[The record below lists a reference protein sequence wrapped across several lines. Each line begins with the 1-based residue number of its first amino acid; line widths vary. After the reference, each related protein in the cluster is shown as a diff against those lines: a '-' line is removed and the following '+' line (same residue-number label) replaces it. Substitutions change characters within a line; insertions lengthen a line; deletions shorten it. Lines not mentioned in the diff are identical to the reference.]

1 MKQDIDRAGGLQ
13 DFYQNDLTAKPLLD
27 YFANRHRSASV
38 TTVDRIQKELGG
50 GDNGSGIS
58 RNQIVQVFRE
68 LENLGCGTFR
78 VGRRGFQSRFDWK
91 VPMVKVGRMA
101 AAADNAVE
109 TKKRAIPN
117 VGATDGDAPA
127 LEEHS
132 FKLRRN
138 IAVSIELPIDITA
151 GEAERLAGF
160 IKLIPRE

>member
-1 MKQDIDRAGGLQ
+1 MKQGIDRAGELQ

-27 YFANRHRSASV
+27 YFANRQRSAPV
-38 TTVDRIQKELGG
+38 TTVDHLQKELGRG
-50 GDNGSGIS
+50 NNGSGIS

-68 LENLGCGTFR
+68 LEKLGCGTFR
-78 VGRRGFQSRFDWK
+78 VGRRGFQSRFDWR

-101 AAADNAVE
+101 ADADSAVE
-109 TKKRAIPN
+109 TTKRAVPN
-117 VGATDGDAPA
+117 VKATDGEASA

-138 IAVSIELPIDITA
+138 IAVSVQLPVDITT